1 MGRRRRRIVRI
12 PKKRL
17 PSLFSCPN
25 CGKRTVRVKILRE
38 ANQAVVGCSTCDLK
52 ENFEVSSAQAEID
65 VYCTFTDDFYKK
77 FKEVSSY
84 T

>member
-1 MGRRRRRIVRI
+1 MGRRRRKTVRI

-17 PSLFSCPN
+17 PKLFSCPS
-25 CGKRTVRVKILRE
+25 CGKQTVRVQISRE
-38 ANQAVVGCSTCDLK
+38 TAQAVVGCSTCGLK

-65 VYCTFTDDFYKK
+65 IYCTFTDNFYKK
-77 FKEVSSY
+77 FEETSLY